1 MTMDQIGNNLST
13 IVVTNLSNY
22 DYRSSWKQYWQYFH
36 SDNRTKI
43 LDYRCSLVCM
53 TSLVLFSM
61 TMGQVGNNL
70 SIIVVTN
77 LSNYD
82 HGSSLEPY

>member
-1 MTMDQIGNNLST
+1 MGRVGNNDST
-13 IVVTNLSNY
+13 IFVTIIVHY

-43 LDYRCSLVCM
+43 LDYRCSLVSM

-70 SIIVVTN
+70 STIVETN

-82 HGSSLEPY
+82 YGSSLKPY